1 MSAGEI
7 VEPIAVAMIVTQY
20 IGIFG
25 IIGFMLLGSLLLPFN
40 AFRRLRMILGTL
52 CLIIAGALFLWAKY
66 VYPS

>member
-1 MSAGEI
+1 MTAGDI

-25 IIGFMLLGSLLLPFN
+25 IAGFILLGSLLLPFN
-40 AFRRLRMILGTL
+40 AFRRLRMLLGAL
-52 CLIIAGALFLWAKY
+52 CLVAAGALFLWAKY

>member
-1 MSAGEI
+1 MSAGDI

-25 IIGFMLLGSLLLPFN
+25 IAGFILLGSLLLPFN
-40 AFRRLRMILGTL
+40 AFRRLRMLLGVL
-52 CLIIAGALFLWAKY
+52 CLVVAGALFLWAKY